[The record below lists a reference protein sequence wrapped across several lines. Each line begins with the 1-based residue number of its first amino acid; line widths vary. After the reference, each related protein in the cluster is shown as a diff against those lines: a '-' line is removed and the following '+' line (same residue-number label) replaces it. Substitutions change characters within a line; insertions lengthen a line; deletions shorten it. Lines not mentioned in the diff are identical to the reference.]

1 MRYRSGSWIVLMAL
15 LWVADATAAKPN
27 PEEFAVP
34 LQAAPTVLR
43 STPPGSVRLRP
54 VKDELTGQ
62 PALRAGTAQAAIA
75 AAVGQRAAGCRMI
88 RFGASFGWVA
98 TGVATYPASDN
109 PVALNRSRQEARF
122 KAFTDAG
129 ARLAGC
135 WSGLAPEAR
144 RRIAESLEQSDA
156 IRLALINLAFTEA
169 DKQEQALRILARGYV
184 AYSVEH
190 DAGQRAIYVNL
201 VTTPKT
207 AARLTRPA
215 PDAVEAVSLQEGLR
229 QAHAEI
235 AAGLIP
241 PAGNRLI
248 EVNATGE
255 LALVGY
261 AANLIGAHPDPA
273 AQDKLRVDAEKIAT
287 RRAADALL
295 GLASGDAT
303 WQAGLDEASRS
314 DIVAFG
320 GGYAEGEPSVL
331 RFGQIRDLAMTGVKD
346 DAGMEAL
353 REGRLPSAAATK
365 RFDGEDRVAVAV
377 TYAPLIKK
385 REPKPA
391 PPPER
396 ASNSTPGAPARTAKP
411 AASPVNAPPTAP
423 AASPTSAT
431 APPSPPAAP
440 PASETPPK
448 AEPAPTPAA
457 SPAASPAEPPG
468 TDAGDAKPAEA
479 R

>member
-1 MRYRSGSWIVLMAL
+1 MS
-15 LWVADATAAKPN
+15 
-27 PEEFAVP
+27 
-34 LQAAPTVLR
+34 
-43 STPPGSVRLRP
+43 
-54 VKDELTGQ
+54 
-62 PALRAGTAQAAIA
+62 A
-75 AAVGQRAAGCRMI
+75 AAT
-88 RFGASFGWVA
+88 S
-98 TGVATYPASDN
+98 
-109 PVALNRSRQEARF
+109 AR
-122 KAFTDAG
+122 
-129 ARLAGC
+129 
-135 WSGLAPEAR
+135 
-144 RRIAESLEQSDA
+144 
-156 IRLALINLAFTEA
+156 
-169 DKQEQALRILARGYV
+169 
-184 AYSVEH
+184 H
-190 DAGQRAIYVNL
+190 
-201 VTTPKT
+201 
-207 AARLTRPA
+207 
-215 PDAVEAVSLQEGLR
+215 
-229 QAHAEI
+229 
-235 AAGLIP
+235 
-241 PAGNRLI
+241 
-248 EVNATGE
+248 
-255 LALVGY
+255 
-261 AANLIGAHPDPA
+261 
-273 AQDKLRVDAEKIAT
+273 
-287 RRAADALL
+287 AADALDGRRAVVTGGASGIGEAVCRAL
-295 GLASGDAT
+295 AAAGARVVVLDRDDEEAGRVADEIGGEALSADLLDTDALVGLASGDAA
-303 WQAGLDEASRS
+303 WQAGLDETSRS
-314 DIVAFG
+314 DILTYG
-320 GGYAEGEPSVL
+320 SGYAEGEPSVL
-331 RFGQIRDLAMTGVKD
+331 RFGQIRDLAVTGVKD

>member
-135 WSGLAPEAR
+135 WSGLSPEAR

-261 AANLIGAHPDPA
+261 AANLIGAHRTRRRRTSCGSTPKKSPRAAPLTRSSAWLRATPHGKRVWTRPA
-273 AQDKLRVDAEKIAT
+273 GAISWRSAAAT
-287 RRAADALL
+287 RRASPACC
-295 GLASGDAT
+295 GSGKSAT
-303 WQAGLDEASRS
+303 WR
-314 DIVAFG
+314 
-320 GGYAEGEPSVL
+320 
-331 RFGQIRDLAMTGVKD
+331 
-346 DAGMEAL
+346 
-353 REGRLPSAAATK
+353 
-365 RFDGEDRVAVAV
+365 
-377 TYAPLIKK
+377 
-385 REPKPA
+385 
-391 PPPER
+391 
-396 ASNSTPGAPARTAKP
+396 
-411 AASPVNAPPTAP
+411 
-423 AASPTSAT
+423 
-431 APPSPPAAP
+431 
-440 PASETPPK
+440 
-448 AEPAPTPAA
+448 
-457 SPAASPAEPPG
+457 
-468 TDAGDAKPAEA
+468 
-479 R
+479 